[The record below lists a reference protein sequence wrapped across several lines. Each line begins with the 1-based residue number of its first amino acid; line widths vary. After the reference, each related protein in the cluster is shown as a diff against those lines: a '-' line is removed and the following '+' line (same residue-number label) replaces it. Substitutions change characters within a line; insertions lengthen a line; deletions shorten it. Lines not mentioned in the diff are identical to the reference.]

1 MRHSNDNFFAAD
13 GKTEHIG
20 KPVRVCH
27 VSLTLATGG
36 LERLLAD
43 FARFHDASRFEMEY
57 VAMREVGRF
66 GEEISERGLP
76 VFALQATGRVKQ
88 ILELSRHFRE
98 RAIDVVHT
106 HNLYP
111 HLYATI
117 AARLAGV
124 PVVVN
129 TRHGQRIGHGW
140 KSRLLYRLA
149 SYQADRIVAVSQ
161 DAARLCTEEDGVSP
175 EKVTCIWN
183 GIDVE
188 SFRFVGPAK
197 EPVAIAVARL
207 SAEKDFP
214 TLLRA
219 MQNAVA
225 RVPGLKLRIVGNG
238 PERTRIEQLCSE
250 LSLDDH
256 VELLGERTD
265 VPELLAGA
273 AFFVSSSLSEGI
285 SLTLLEAMSVGLPVV
300 ATAVGGNVEVVDE
313 PNTGRLVPA
322 GNPNALAEAIVG
334 ICRQPESWHP
344 MGITA
349 RQRVQHHFE
358 IRRMVAEY
366 EALYEKLIRQSS
378 RTGRKTLPV
387 RTRAERVNV

>member
-1 MRHSNDNFFAAD
+1 MNYSTENLFAAD
-13 GKTEHIG
+13 GATERVG

-57 VAMREVGRF
+57 VAMRDVGRF
-66 GEEISERGLP
+66 GDEIREGGLP
-76 VFALQATGRVKQ
+76 VFALQASGRLSQ
-88 ILELSRHFRE
+88 IVELSQHFRE

-149 SYQADRIVAVSQ
+149 SYQADRMVAVSQ

-188 SFRFVGPAK
+188 SFPFVGPARA
-197 EPVAIAVARL
+197 PVAIAVARL

-219 MQNAVA
+219 VQHAVVK
-225 RVPGLKLRIVGNG
+225 VPDLKLRIVGDG
-238 PERTRIEQLCSE
+238 PERTRIEQLRSE
-250 LSLDDH
+250 LSLDDN

-265 VPELLAGA
+265 VPELLAGG

-285 SLTLLEAMSVGLPVV
+285 SLTLLEAMSVGLPVL
-300 ATAVGGNVEVVDE
+300 ATAVGGNIEVVDQG
-313 PNTGRLVPA
+313 NTGRLVPA
-322 GNPNALAEAIVG
+322 GNPNALAEAIVAV
-334 ICRQPESWHP
+334 CRQPEKWHP
-344 MGITA
+344 MGIAA

-366 EALYEKLIRQSS
+366 EDLYEQLIQESA
-378 RTGRKTLPV
+378 RTRRKTLPV
-387 RTRAERVNV
+387 RAGAETVNR